1 MLRITKN
8 WNVCYTVDDL
18 TQINVKDSFFFIP
31 NEWIFSSSPA
41 RIFAV
46 ETFGDLLK
54 QYYNHTK
61 PPYTQENFDSFMQT
75 QRNKIGEFLYYLN
88 QKQIQQFTPQEVEII
103 RDSLGDLHRVN
114 R

>member
-1 MLRITKN
+1 MPRIVKN

-18 TQINVKDSFFFIP
+18 TQISVKDSFFFIP
-31 NEWIFSSSPA
+31 NKWIFSSSPA

-46 ETFGDLLK
+46 ETFGDFLRA
-54 QYYNHTK
+54 YYNNTK
-61 PPYTQENFDSFMQT
+61 PPYTQKNFDIFMQDK
-75 QRNKIGEFLYYLN
+75 RNNIKELLYYLN
-88 QKQIQQFTPQEVEII
+88 QKQIQQFTPQEIEII